1 MCYPNNSPF
10 ELLLA
15 YSLVFF
21 AGVIT
26 VQIWR
31 HETRRRCCPAGE

>member
-1 MCYPNNSPF
+1 MLCPNNSPF

-15 YSLVFF
+15 YSLVFL

-31 HETRRRCCPAGE
+31 HETRRMRCPAGE